1 MAESS
6 PKAAT
11 ENDDTP
17 AAEETLDFDDDTL
30 RGKEK
35 RLNTDLL
42 GNDNLT
48 FNLIVNPFLPRAPK
62 IKSQGNG
69 QKFIP

>member
-30 RGKEK
+30 RGEEK
-35 RLNTDLL
+35 RLNADLL
-42 GNDNLT
+42 GNDSQS
-48 FNLIVNPFLPRAPK
+48 FSPK
-62 IKSQGNG
+62 SAKNQKSR
-69 QKFIP
+69 KWLKVYCVKK